1 MLRTVPA
8 QALTPGEPWPALV
21 ITTVLMVRESSSYR
35 AEQPGLVAVAL
46 NVENTSPQPWT
57 AEHVR
62 ADLGDEVGL
71 ILDGSPCTVGVEST
85 IVDLSGKEPAVLRP
99 GGLAVEELER
109 VLGRKVPVRTSATV
123 RVSGSL
129 ASHYAPRAVVVL
141 SEPADVGAR
150 VTSLRARGHNVGVLG
165 PPGLMLPPGVPR
177 YEVPEDPAGAARALY
192 TRLREADEQGHDML
206 VACLPRAEGL
216 GIAVR
221 DRLARAAAPRS
232 SGG

>member
-1 MLRTVPA
+1 MLRTVLAHP
-8 QALTPGEPWPALV
+8 TPGEPWPALV
-21 ITTVLMVRESSSYR
+21 
-35 AEQPGLVAVAL
+35 
-46 NVENTSPQPWT
+46 
-57 AEHVR
+57 
-62 ADLGDEVGL
+62 
-71 ILDGSPCTVGVEST
+71 
-85 IVDLSGKEPAVLRP
+85 
-99 GGLAVEELER
+99 
-109 VLGRKVPVRTSATV
+109 
-123 RVSGSL
+123 
-129 ASHYAPRAVVVL
+129 

-177 YEVPEDPAGAARALY
+177 YDVPEDPAGAARALY